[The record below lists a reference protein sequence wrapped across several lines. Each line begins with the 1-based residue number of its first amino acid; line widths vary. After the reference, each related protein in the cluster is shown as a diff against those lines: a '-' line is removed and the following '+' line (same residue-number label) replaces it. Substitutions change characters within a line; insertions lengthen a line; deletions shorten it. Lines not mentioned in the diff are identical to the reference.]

1 MGEKLPVKTGFLQ
14 EECEKL
20 DVSLEMGAWLEGYF
34 GRLGNGIIV
43 EGQGEEAGGRRGRV
57 EEGREGREKRER
69 RSCGREESPKCYP
82 PIDMENV
89 PKPCMVKSQIIDLDR
104 YFGKTSPVKPK
115 EILTQRARIE
125 RQPKN
130 QFF

>member
-1 MGEKLPVKTGFLQ
+1 
-14 EECEKL
+14 
-20 DVSLEMGAWLEGYF
+20 MGAWLQGHFE
-34 GRLGNGIIV
+34 RLGNGIIV
-43 EGQGEEAGGRRGRV
+43 EGQGEEVGGRGERV
-57 EEGREGREKRER
+57 EEGREGR
-69 RSCGREESPKCYP
+69 SGGREESPKCYP

-89 PKPCMVKSQIIDLDR
+89 PKPCMVKSEIVDLDR
-104 YFGKTSPVKPK
+104 YFGKTSPVKPS